1 MNPGRLEE
9 LLLGVREGRVS
20 VGAALGELR
29 RLPYVETLEAR
40 VDHHRELRMGVPE
53 VVLGSG
59 KTASQIAEVAAA
71 LRRAEQRVLVTRV
84 PSDVAQAVLEAEPGL
99 VYHDLARCLTS
110 PMPSGREAARPR
122 LAGPVAIVTGGTSDV
137 PVAEE
142 AALTLEHAGE
152 RVERLFD
159 VGVAGLHRLLAV
171 LPVLERS
178 SVVIAIAG
186 MEGALPS
193 VVGGLVGVPVIAVP
207 TSVGYGVA
215 AGGTTALHAMLT
227 SCASGIAVVNIDN
240 GFGAAM
246 AALRLALAMER
257 GREAGSTR

>member
-1 MNPGRLEE
+1 MNAGRLEE

-20 VGAALGELR
+20 VKAALGELC
-29 RLPYVETLEAR
+29 RLPYAETLDAR

-59 KTASQIAEVAAA
+59 KSVAQIAEVVAA

-84 PSDVAQAVLEAEPGL
+84 PRDVAEAVRELHPDL
-99 VYHDLARCLTS
+99 VYHELARCLTS
-110 PMPSGREAARPR
+110 PRSVAGGAETARLP
-122 LAGPVAIVTGGTSDV
+122 GPVAIVTGGTSDV

-152 RVERLFD
+152 RVERLYD

-171 LPVLERS
+171 LPVLERA
-178 SVVIAIAG
+178 SVIIAIAG

-246 AALRLALAMER
+246 AALRLARASER
-257 GREAGSTR
+257 GRDGA

>member
-1 MNPGRLEE
+1 MNSGRLEE

-29 RLPYVETLEAR
+29 RLPYSEMLEAR

-59 KTASQIAEVAAA
+59 KSVAQIVEVVSA
-71 LRRAEQRVLVTRV
+71 LDGAGQRVLVTRV
-84 PSDVAQAVLEAEPGL
+84 PGEVALAVRELHPHL
-99 VYHDLARCLTS
+99 VYHEAARCLTS
-110 PMPSGREAARPR
+110 PQKDARVRPR
-122 LAGPVAIVTGGTSDV
+122 LTGPVAIVTGGTSDV

-171 LPVLERS
+171 LPVLERATA
-178 SVVIAIAG
+178 VIAIAG

-215 AGGTTALHAMLT
+215 VGGTTALHAMLT
-227 SCASGIAVVNIDN
+227 SCASGISVVNIDN

-246 AALRLALAMER
+246 AVLRLAQTIEH
-257 GREAGSTR
+257 GRAVT